1 MLRPHSIDVSR
12 CMVFHGQTW
21 LADRPELDIN
31 SITFRCWTA
40 QGQLVEAFPNGR
52 VYYIH
57 DGLLRIFPI
66 NLLYSTS
73 LPVYWIGT
81 IPVLACEQDLQPLF
95 DCPDMPVDIYSSFP
109 NVPILHV
116 TGPALDIQLIQ
127 LTPEGTLPV
136 QIPRQIPRGPEMK
149 AVNAFIA
156 YRGKLTKL
164 YSYIH
169 WTNRPLKSDVLSFH
183 SPLQANGNLGYY
195 SPNVAA

>member
-12 CMVFHGQTW
+12 CIVFPGPTW
-21 LADRPELDIN
+21 LADRPELDIT
-31 SITFRCWTA
+31 SVIFRCWTA

-57 DGLLRIFPI
+57 DGLFRIFPI

-81 IPVLACEQDLQPLF
+81 IPVLACDQDLQPLF
-95 DCPDMPVDIYSSFP
+95 DCPDMPIDLYNSFP
-109 NVPILHV
+109 NAPILHV
-116 TGPALDIQLIQ
+116 TGPALDIQLVQ

-136 QIPRQIPRGPEMK
+136 QIPRPLTRGPEMK

-156 YRGKLTKL
+156 YRGKLIK
-164 YSYIH
+164 H
-169 WTNRPLKSDVLSFH
+169 
-183 SPLQANGNLGYY
+183 
-195 SPNVAA
+195 